1 MSRPFET
8 VDSGHIFSI
17 PLNMQLSVGIKA
29 MALNLEI
36 TWCCGVYIYLSSF
49 QNRHTQHD
57 AITCIWIFLKIKIV

>member
-36 TWCCGVYIYLSSF
+36 T
-49 QNRHTQHD
+49 
-57 AITCIWIFLKIKIV
+57 